1 MFRHSFML
9 GLALLAASAS
19 HAQSPAQ
26 SPAQFTPQS
35 IAPVTASAL
44 DKETGPL
51 SLPAAISLALEQNKT
66 LAAARKEIEA
76 ADATLLQAG
85 ARPNPEFSALIED
98 TRKSSRTTTYQIN
111 QPIEL
116 GGKRSA
122 RIEAAQR
129 ARDMAV
135 LDYAAKRSELR
146 AAVVAAYYEV
156 MVATERQR
164 LARELLELAGT
175 SAAMTQ
181 RRVMAGKISPVEQ
194 TKAQVA
200 RSAAQLELNQAN
212 SELSLARQ
220 KLAMSWGATVGRQPL
235 SDEGVESLPPLP
247 AIAQLTEKVANG
259 PAVRLARLEVE
270 RRRALASI
278 ETSKRTPDVSL
289 TLGNKRDESNAR
301 NMWVVGVSVPIPVF
315 DSNQGNELEALKRV
329 DIARDALALTELQM
343 QGEAA
348 QAFERLRNAREEATA
363 LRSDIV
369 PAAESA
375 YQAARTG
382 FELGK
387 FGYLDVLDAQRT
399 YFQAKAQYWK
409 ALSAAF
415 QAAADLDRLAGTETP
430 PAE

>member
-19 HAQSPAQ
+19 RAQSPAQ

-35 IAPVTASAL
+35 IAPVTATAL

-51 SLPAAISLALEQNKT
+51 SLPAAISLAFEQNKT

-76 ADATLLQAG
+76 ADATILQAG

-278 ETSKRTPDVSL
+278 ETSKRTPDASL

-348 QAFERLRNAREEATA
+348 QAFERLRNAREEAMA

-369 PAAESA
+369 PAAQSA

>member
-9 GLALLAASAS
+9 GLVLLAASSS
-19 HAQSPAQ
+19 HAQSN
-26 SPAQFTPQS
+26 PQS
-35 IAPVTASAL
+35 ILPVTASTL
-44 DKETGPL
+44 DQDTGPL
-51 SLPAAISLALEQNKT
+51 SLQAAISLAFEQNKT

-76 ADATLLQAG
+76 VDATILQAG

-98 TRKSSRTTTYQIN
+98 ARKSSRTTTYQIN

-122 RIEAAQR
+122 RIEAARR

-135 LDYAAKRSELR
+135 LDYAAKRNELR

-156 MVATERQR
+156 RVATERQR
-164 LARELLELAGT
+164 LAHELLALAST
-175 SAAMTQ
+175 SAGMAQ

-200 RSAAQLELNQAN
+200 QSAAQLELNQAN

-220 KLAMSWGATVGRQPL
+220 KLAMLWGATAARQPL
-235 SDEGVESLPPLP
+235 SDQGVEALPPLP
-247 AIAQLTEKVANG
+247 AIAQLTEQVANG

-289 TLGNKRDESNAR
+289 TLGNKRDESNVR
-301 NMWVVGVSVPIPVF
+301 NMWVVGFSVPIPVF
-315 DSNQGNELEALKRV
+315 DSNQGNELEAFKRV

-348 QAFERLRNAREEATA
+348 QGFERLRNAREEATV
-363 LRSDIV
+363 LRNDIV
-369 PAAESA
+369 PAAQSA